1 MKSQKPGKE
10 RAPYPSQSSPFSAGK
25 KATLDVFL
33 RMSCVQ
39 LFSCSSTTKAGAD
52 GRRVGGERI
61 AEIPAGTK
69 AESLLTAR
77 AANAHGHGFAHF

>member
-1 MKSQKPGKE
+1 M
-10 RAPYPSQSSPFSAGK
+10 
-25 KATLDVFL
+25 
-33 RMSCVQ
+33 Q